1 MANPLASGF
10 LIFVRRFRTVLL
22 APALIFSAISASGW
36 LAGSVFIPTAQAQ
49 SKQQNPLE
57 KARTTVETLI
67 NRLR

>member
-1 MANPLASGF
+1 MVEWAGGFSGGS
-10 LIFVRRFRTVLL
+10 LFV
-22 APALIFSAISASGW
+22 S
-36 LAGSVFIPTAQAQ
+36 TAQAQ